1 MKKTELKQL
10 IKEEISKV
18 LNKKFPYELGD
29 PRYGTDDPRSLD
41 ELEKA
46 ILKHMK
52 VKERGDGNIKVNN
65 EINILFLIY
74 KNKGG
79 KKTKKALE
87 AIARKVQTRVQ
98 DKKGRIKII
107 DV

>member
-1 MKKTELKQL
+1 MKKSELKQL
-10 IKEEISKV
+10 IKEEITKV
-18 LNKKFPYELGD
+18 LNESKKLELSKYELDD

-41 ELEKA
+41 ELEKL

-65 EINILFLIY
+65 EINIVYLIY

-79 KKTKKALE
+79 KKTKKTLE
-87 AIARKVQTRVQ
+87 AIARNTM
-98 DKKGRIKII
+98 
-107 DV
+107 

>member
-1 MKKTELKQL
+1 MKKSELKQL
-10 IKEEISKV
+10 IKEEITKV
-18 LNKKFPYELGD
+18 LNESKKLELSKYELDD

-41 ELEKA
+41 ELEKL

-65 EINILFLIY
+65 EINFVYLIY

-79 KKTKKALE
+79 KKTKKTLE
-87 AIARKVQTRVQ
+87 AIARNTM
-98 DKKGRIKII
+98 
-107 DV
+107 

>member
-1 MKKTELKQL
+1 MKKLELRQI
-10 IKEEISKV
+10 IKEEIRKA
-18 LNKKFPYELGD
+18 LNEKESYELGD

-41 ELEKA
+41 QLEKD

-65 EINILFLIY
+65 EINIKFLIY

-79 KKTKKALE
+79 KKTKKTLE
-87 AIARKVQTRVQ
+87 AIARNTN
-98 DKKGRIKII
+98 
-107 DV
+107 

>member
-1 MKKTELKQL
+1 MKKSELKQI
-10 IKEEISKV
+10 IKEEISKI
-18 LNKKFPYELGD
+18 LKENEKYELGD

-52 VKERGDGNIKVNN
+52 VKESGNGNIKVNN
-65 EINILFLIY
+65 EINILYLIY

-79 KKTKKALE
+79 KKTKKTLE
-87 AIARKVQTRVQ
+87 AIARNV
-98 DKKGRIKII
+98 
-107 DV
+107 

>member
-1 MKKTELKQL
+1 MKDIIRMNQLAGIITESQARKMM
-10 IKEEISKV
+10 EV
-18 LNKKFPYELGD
+18 LYENENYELGD

-41 ELEKA
+41 ELEKV

-65 EINILFLIY
+65 EINIVYSIY

-79 KKTKKALE
+79 KKTKKTLE
-87 AIARKVQTRVQ
+87 AIARK
-98 DKKGRIKII
+98 
-107 DV
+107 

>member
-1 MKKTELKQL
+1 MKKSELQQI

-18 LNKKFPYELGD
+18 LKENEK
-29 PRYGTDDPRSLD
+29 YGMDDPRSLD
-41 ELEKA
+41 QLEKD

-65 EINILFLIY
+65 EIVLLYAIY

-79 KKTKKALE
+79 KKTKKTLE
-87 AIARKVQTRVQ
+87 AIARKE
-98 DKKGRIKII
+98 I
-107 DV
+107 

>member
-1 MKKTELKQL
+1 MKKSDLHRI

-18 LNKKFPYELGD
+18 LYENEK
-29 PRYGTDDPRSLD
+29 YGIDDPRSLD

-46 ILKHMK
+46 ILKHME

-65 EINILFLIY
+65 EIILLFATY

-79 KKTKKALE
+79 KKAKKTLE
-87 AIARKVQTRVQ
+87 AIARNEN
-98 DKKGRIKII
+98 
-107 DV
+107 